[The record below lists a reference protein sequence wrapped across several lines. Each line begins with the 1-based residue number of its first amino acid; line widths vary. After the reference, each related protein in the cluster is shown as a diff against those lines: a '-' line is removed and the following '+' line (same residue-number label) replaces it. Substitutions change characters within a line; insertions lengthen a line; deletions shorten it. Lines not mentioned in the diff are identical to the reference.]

1 MAGKKAPNTSLTR
14 GETVSGLVFF
24 AVYYLVMPFALT
36 PLLNGIGKVLGT
48 SIGTSLG
55 NLLYYFVLFVI
66 TLAIFWHFLGVN
78 LAALGRHLNRS
89 CISLFAGLIAF
100 YGLNELLYRVSSA
113 LLDSHVNLNDVTIT
127 AQAGIAPHMMAVILL
142 LLAPFVEEVLFR
154 GLIFG
159 SLRQNSRVMAYI
171 ISAVLFAFGHVLRQV
186 TLGLDLGALTLIF
199 QYLAPGLVFAW
210 VYERAGNIWP
220 SVLLHALVNALAFFV
235 VMV

>member
-100 YGLNELLYRVSSA
+100 YGQIGRA
-113 LLDSHVNLNDVTIT
+113 HV
-127 AQAGIAPHMMAVILL
+127 
-142 LLAPFVEEVLFR
+142 
-154 GLIFG
+154 
-159 SLRQNSRVMAYI
+159 
-171 ISAVLFAFGHVLRQV
+171 
-186 TLGLDLGALTLIF
+186 
-199 QYLAPGLVFAW
+199 
-210 VYERAGNIWP
+210 
-220 SVLLHALVNALAFFV
+220 
-235 VMV
+235 